1 MTKTI
6 QIMTEIIVAWI
17 NGRMFKSR
25 TKAIAVNAVITEIFT
40 ASAKRMEKVLT
51 KLKSKSIY
59 GFIVEYLTLKY
70 NLFILN
76 NIYSGNA
83 QFSEAG
89 LNGALMKRKTNR

>member
-1 MTKTI
+1 
-6 QIMTEIIVAWI
+6 
-17 NGRMFKSR
+17 MFKSR

-70 NLFILN
+70 NLFIVKIFIQGMPSSARLV
-76 NIYSGNA
+76 
-83 QFSEAG
+83 
-89 LNGALMKRKTNR
+89 

>member
-1 MTKTI
+1 
-6 QIMTEIIVAWI
+6 
-17 NGRMFKSR
+17 MFKSR
-25 TKAIAVNAVITEIFT
+25 TKTIAVNAVITEIFT

-76 NIYSGNA
+76 NIYSGNV